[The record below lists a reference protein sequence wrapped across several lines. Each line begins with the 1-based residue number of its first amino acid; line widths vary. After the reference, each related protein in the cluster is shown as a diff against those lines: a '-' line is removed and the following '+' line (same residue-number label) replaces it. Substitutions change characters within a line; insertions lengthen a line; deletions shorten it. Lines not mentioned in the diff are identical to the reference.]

1 MYHRRDLLSEY
12 KELRQY
18 FCVLVLLPYTDMWTN
33 KPDQFYPGKYSCEKT
48 SVICAGSHSVDLVA
62 DFFIG
67 SGSAIKAVMASGSCA
82 TGAEQKA
89 ESFQKIMQYISDNF
103 G

>member
-18 FCVLVLLPYTDMWTN
+18 FCVLVLLPYSDMWTN
-33 KPDQFYPGKYSCEKT
+33 KPDQFYLGKYSCEKT

-82 TGAEQKA
+82 TRVVRRALNRKLRV
-89 ESFQKIMQYISDNF
+89 FRR
-103 G
+103 

>member
-18 FCVLVLLPYTDMWTN
+18 FCVLVLLSYTDMWTN
-33 KPDQFYPGKYSCEKT
+33 KPVQFYTGKYSCEKT

-67 SGSAIKAVMASGSCA
+67 SGSVIKAVMASGSCA

-89 ESFQKIMQYISDNF
+89 ESFQNIMQYISDHF